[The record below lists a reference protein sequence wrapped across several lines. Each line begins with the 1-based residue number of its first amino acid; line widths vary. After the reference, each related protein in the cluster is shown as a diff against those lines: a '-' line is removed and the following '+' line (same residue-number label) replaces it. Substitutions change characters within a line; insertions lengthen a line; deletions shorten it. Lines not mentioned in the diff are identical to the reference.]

1 MVGNRLANH
10 CRAGVKKCMS
20 TSDERYK
27 VRSVERAFSVL
38 EALKENG
45 EMRLGDICRNTTL
58 AKGMAFKILYT
69 LCSGGHVYRDPET
82 GKYGLGQT
90 LFELGHAAGS
100 QMRERKS
107 SHDILRS
114 LVKKTNETAHLAVL
128 QGSDVLYLDKVE
140 SNASL
145 RMVTAI
151 GIRRPAYCTG
161 TGKALLAGLTDEVV
175 RSLMKSHPMQRFTP
189 NTICNV
195 DDLLSELALT
205 RARGYAVD
213 NEENEPGIMCV
224 GAPVRNREN
233 VVVSAISVAGPTIRV
248 NRETIPQI
256 TIDVIEAANQ
266 ISDAFG
272 YES

>member
-1 MVGNRLANH
+1 MAAN
-10 CRAGVKKCMS
+10 G
-20 TSDERYK
+20 ERYR
-27 VRSVERAFSVL
+27 VRSVERAFTVL
-38 EALKENG
+38 EVLKENG
-45 EMRLGDICRNTTL
+45 EMRLVDICRSTML
-58 AKGMAFKILYT
+58 AKGMTFKILHT
-69 LCSGGHVYRDPET
+69 LCSGGHVYRNPET

-114 LVKKTNETAHLAVL
+114 LVEKTNETAHLAVL
-128 QGSDVLYLDKVE
+128 QGSEVLYVDKVE
-140 SNASL
+140 STESL

-161 TGKALLAGLTDEVV
+161 TGKALLAGLTDEVI
-175 RSLMKSHPMQRFTP
+175 RDLMGSKPMRRFTP

-195 DDLLSELALT
+195 DDLLSELALV
-205 RARGYAVD
+205 RVRGYSVD

-233 VVVSAISVAGPTIRV
+233 IVVSAISVAGPTIRV
-248 NRETIPQI
+248 NRGIIPRI
-256 TIDVIEAANQ
+256 AADVIEAANQ
-266 ISDAFG
+266 VSEAFG
-272 YES
+272 CEP